1 MKLRMPIIRNFQKR
15 APPCKLPNTNHFSIP
30 NIRKFA
36 QKFLDMETY
45 S

>member
-1 MKLRMPIIRNFQKR
+1 MRLRMPIIRNLQKR
-15 APPCKLPNTNHFSIP
+15 APPSKLPNTDHFFVP